1 MTHLTLLLALAV
13 ATPSTRP
20 AAAPQLSA
28 REIHDLHVQAVALM
42 RQNQYNQAADFLEK
56 VYNAV
61 ALEKRDRALVL
72 NHAILD
78 LTQKRFVMRGMRD
91 LSAYLI
97 KHRDEDEPG
106 MNILGALL
114 NTAIVDQPTL
124 KSGAL
129 WQSDLKRAADEQAD
143 VVNRAIF
150 RLQSLA
156 EQQANAFAEADKYN
170 RLRNFLQQVQTDPL
184 ASPMQKASASQ
195 NGINFQANEMMSVAE
210 AQRLYGEYSNEVMN
224 LQQEQVKLRKL
235 KTTVIRP
242 DWPTSFDPIDPDA
255 PWPPPTTQPG
265 APPVEKNKTPQ
276 AAPGRLY
283 PDPPP
288 AAK

>member
-1 MTHLTLLLALAV
+1 MTHLMLLLALVV

-78 LTQKRFVMRGMRD
+78 LAQKRFVMRGMRD

-129 WQSDLKRAADEQAD
+129 WQSAFKEWDRRNYVLDHSRKGWRRWGTRWIDDDE
-143 VVNRAIF
+143 
-150 RLQSLA
+150 
-156 EQQANAFAEADKYN
+156 
-170 RLRNFLQQVQTDPL
+170 
-184 ASPMQKASASQ
+184 
-195 NGINFQANEMMSVAE
+195 
-210 AQRLYGEYSNEVMN
+210 
-224 LQQEQVKLRKL
+224 RKSIQM
-235 KTTVIRP
+235 K
-242 DWPTSFDPIDPDA
+242 
-255 PWPPPTTQPG
+255 Q
-265 APPVEKNKTPQ
+265 
-276 AAPGRLY
+276 
-283 PDPPP
+283 
-288 AAK
+288 